1 MSKIKALREHAAHM
15 KIRTRLF
22 LLVLVTGICC
32 LTLFRT
38 LWHNKWRAY
47 YLLAENLPSNLRLFP
62 MQDNNFWGKLSR
74 EAKKYDVPESEDDK
88 EAVDALES
96 FFAVADDYT
105 GISVYGLEDGLY
117 RAGYFPE
124 TILWEEPFNTFFQ
137 LTYRWVDED
146 VDQRFERAV
155 EFKNGYATVMVTFYH
170 SSFFIVPYA
179 VVCLFVCVFLFLFVL
194 LFFVGKKMKTIVRLE
209 QAVLQMSSG
218 DLITPVAGAGFDEI
232 GILALEL
239 DKLRA
244 TLHEN
249 FGREQKVHQSNRE
262 LIAALSH
269 DLRTPLTILKGYLE
283 ILQLGHNPDLQ
294 AEYIGRCMAKADDLK
309 EMTDRMF
316 EYALVFDEAADFA
329 NETRLKQMPIPF
341 FLDSLREHADFLRLA
356 GFQTQLSLLE
366 PDGEDGCCM
375 EALADETMVK
385 RVFNNLFSNIIKYAD
400 KKEAV
405 FISASAAEDF
415 TIVVKNRI
423 PDPDAKK
430 PDGTLFGY
438 GAAEST
444 QIGLKS
450 AGKMMERMNG
460 VLQLRTEEEIFE
472 VTLRFLNDAGRG

>member
-1 MSKIKALREHAAHM
+1 M

-170 SSFFIVPYA
+170 SSFFIV
-179 VVCLFVCVFLFLFVL
+179 
-194 LFFVGKKMKTIVRLE
+194 
-209 QAVLQMSSG
+209 Q
-218 DLITPVAGAGFDEI
+218 
-232 GILALEL
+232 
-239 DKLRA
+239 
-244 TLHEN
+244 
-249 FGREQKVHQSNRE
+249 
-262 LIAALSH
+262 
-269 DLRTPLTILKGYLE
+269 
-283 ILQLGHNPDLQ
+283 
-294 AEYIGRCMAKADDLK
+294 IGRAH
-309 EMTDRMF
+309 
-316 EYALVFDEAADFA
+316 V
-329 NETRLKQMPIPF
+329 
-341 FLDSLREHADFLRLA
+341 
-356 GFQTQLSLLE
+356 
-366 PDGEDGCCM
+366 
-375 EALADETMVK
+375 
-385 RVFNNLFSNIIKYAD
+385 
-400 KKEAV
+400 
-405 FISASAAEDF
+405 
-415 TIVVKNRI
+415 
-423 PDPDAKK
+423 
-430 PDGTLFGY
+430 
-438 GAAEST
+438 
-444 QIGLKS
+444 
-450 AGKMMERMNG
+450 
-460 VLQLRTEEEIFE
+460 
-472 VTLRFLNDAGRG
+472 